1 MTAHALCRALRFA
14 STCIGFGLPFALIS
28 GSAPLLLHLSWYILC
43 LQFGFCIPL
52 RHLRWYLCR
61 LQFGFFLGIL
71 MRRWFSY
78 PVLPSFRFLIPS
90 VLILVPPSTVAPGLV
105 PLPVLVSVYDPTRE
119 V

>member
-1 MTAHALCRALRFA
+1 
-14 STCIGFGLPFALIS
+14 
-28 GSAPLLLHLSWYILC
+28 
-43 LQFGFCIPL
+43 
-52 RHLRWYLCR
+52 
-61 LQFGFFLGIL
+61 